1 MAAGFSL
8 LELMVVVAIIAMI
21 SAMAS
26 PQLMSLMRE
35 NAVFD
40 AADQVRA
47 SLGETRR
54 YAIDTGID
62 YEFRFEVNGAT
73 AVVLPSES
81 EQNVNEA
88 GQSTTTD
95 SYVRMLVELPEGMRI
110 RADQDVEMATETLD
124 PERFGGLGGS
134 QLAQKAWATAVLF
147 RFDGTSDDFVFRVS
161 DKAGLTCKVTLR
173 GLTGT
178 SKTGLVYQE
187 DD

>member
-26 PQLMSLMRE
+26 PQLMSLMLE

-62 YEFRFEVNGAT
+62 Y
-73 AVVLPSES
+73 
-81 EQNVNEA
+81 
-88 GQSTTTD
+88 
-95 SYVRMLVELPEGMRI
+95 
-110 RADQDVEMATETLD
+110 
-124 PERFGGLGGS
+124 
-134 QLAQKAWATAVLF
+134 
-147 RFDGTSDDFVFRVS
+147 
-161 DKAGLTCKVTLR
+161 
-173 GLTGT
+173 
-178 SKTGLVYQE
+178 
-187 DD
+187 